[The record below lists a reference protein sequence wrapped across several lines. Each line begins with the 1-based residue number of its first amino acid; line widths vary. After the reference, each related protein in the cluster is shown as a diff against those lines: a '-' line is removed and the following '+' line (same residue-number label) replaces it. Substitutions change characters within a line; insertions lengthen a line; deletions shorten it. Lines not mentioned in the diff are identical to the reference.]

1 MTNKKFKNVLV
12 VLGGTSGER
21 TISLESGRACLKAL
35 KKKGYKVST
44 FDPKIKN
51 FNLIDKKNID
61 VIFNA
66 LHGRDGEDGIAQ
78 SYFEYLKIPY
88 THSGVIS
95 SFNAM
100 NKLISKEIF
109 IKNKIKTPKF
119 FSIKKK
125 EYKSSTIK
133 KNLNNKKMNFPT
145 VLKPINEGS
154 SLGVTICKNKVQ
166 LFKTFQSLFKK
177 YNELILEEYIGGQE
191 VQVAVING
199 KSVGAIELVPKR
211 LFYDYKAKYT
221 KKAKTKHV
229 MPARLSKRKYD
240 EVLKIAK
247 KTHNILNCRG
257 VTRSDFKFYKNTFYL
272 LEINTQPGMTS
283 LSLVPEIANFKG
295 LTFENLVEKI
305 LLDASTNR

>member
-1 MTNKKFKNVLV
+1 MSNKKFKNVLV

-21 TISLESGRACLKAL
+21 AISMESGRACIKAL

-44 FDPKIKN
+44 FDPKVKN
-51 FNLIDKKNID
+51 FNLIKNKNID

-78 SYFEYLKIPY
+78 IYFEYLKVPY

-100 NKLISKEIF
+100 NKVISKEIF

-119 FSIKKK
+119 FSIKKS
-125 EYKSSTIK
+125 EYTKKLLQKTMIK
-133 KNLNNKKMNFPT
+133 KKINFPI

-154 SLGVTICKNKVQ
+154 SLGVEICKNRKK
-166 LFKTFQSLFKK
+166 LFRSMYLLFKK
-177 YNELILEEYIGGQE
+177 YDELIFEEYIGGQE
-191 VQVAVING
+191 IQVAVING
-199 KSVGAIELVPKR
+199 NPLGAIELEPR
-211 LFYDYKAKYT
+211 RTFYDYKAKYT
-221 KKAKTKHV
+221 KKANTKHI
-229 MPARLSKRKYD
+229 MPARLSKKKYY

-247 KTHNILNCRG
+247 KTHKVLNCRG
-257 VTRSDFKFYKNTFYL
+257 VTRSDFKFFDNSFYL
-272 LEINTQPGMTS
+272 LELNTQPGMTS
-283 LSLVPEIANFKG
+283 LSLVPEIANYKG
-295 LTFENLVEKI
+295 LTFENLIEKI

>member
-1 MTNKKFKNVLV
+1 MKNKKFKNVLV

-21 TISLESGRACLKAL
+21 AISLDSGRACIRAL
-35 KKKGYKVST
+35 KKKGYKVSS

-51 FNLIDKKNID
+51 FNLINKKKID

-66 LHGRDGEDGIAQ
+66 LHGRDGEDGVAQ

-109 IKNKIKTPKF
+109 IENNIKTPRF
-119 FSIKKK
+119 NLIKKTEFK
-125 EYKSSTIK
+125 IKGIK
-133 KNLNNKKMNFPT
+133 KIITQKKINFPV

-154 SLGVTICKNKVQ
+154 SLGVEICKNKEK
-166 LFKTFQSLFKK
+166 LFRSSRILLKK
-177 YNELILEEYIGGQE
+177 YDELILEEYIGGQE
-191 VQVAVING
+191 VQVAVINNDAL
-199 KSVGAIELVPKR
+199 GAIELVPKR

-221 KKAKTKHV
+221 KKANTKHV
-229 MPARLSKRKYD
+229 MPASLSKKRYY
-240 EVLKIAK
+240 EVLNIAK
-247 KTHNILNCRG
+247 KTHKALKCRG
-257 VTRSDFKFYKNTFYL
+257 VTRSDFKFFDNIFYL

-283 LSLVPEIANFKG
+283 LSLVPEIAKFRGWK
-295 LTFENLVEKI
+295 FESLVEKI
-305 LLDASTNR
+305 LLDASINK

>member
-125 EYKSSTIK
+125 RI
-133 KNLNNKKMNFPT
+133 
-145 VLKPINEGS
+145 
-154 SLGVTICKNKVQ
+154 
-166 LFKTFQSLFKK
+166 
-177 YNELILEEYIGGQE
+177 
-191 VQVAVING
+191 
-199 KSVGAIELVPKR
+199 
-211 LFYDYKAKYT
+211 
-221 KKAKTKHV
+221 
-229 MPARLSKRKYD
+229 
-240 EVLKIAK
+240 
-247 KTHNILNCRG
+247 
-257 VTRSDFKFYKNTFYL
+257 
-272 LEINTQPGMTS
+272 
-283 LSLVPEIANFKG
+283 
-295 LTFENLVEKI
+295 
-305 LLDASTNR
+305 